1 MEKTILKNLKKKSVL
16 ESQSKFKENGTQNKK
31 VIYKGIL
38 LTSLVDVFSILVI
51 YLLVSSGAQQHDI
64 MLKKGIVPPSSVS
77 TDAIK
82 NGLNIYVKNNRYYIN
97 DRLIKKNRLKRAI
110 KYSLKK
116 FKKRN
121 IVLISDKKTN
131 FKYLNPI
138 LIFSE
143 ELKIK
148 NISFALISTGKGW

>member
-1 MEKTILKNLKKKSVL
+1 MEKTILKTMKKRSIL
-16 ESQSKFKENGTQNKK
+16 ESQSKFNENANPEKK

-51 YLLVSSGAQQHDI
+51 YLLVNSGAQQHNI
-64 MLKKGIVPPSSVS
+64 MLKKGITPPSSVS

-82 NGLNIYVKNNRYYIN
+82 NGLNIYVKNNKYYIN
-97 DRLIKKNRLKRAI
+97 DKLVRKNRLKRAI

-116 FKKRN
+116 SKQQN
-121 IVLISDKKTN
+121 LVLISDKKTD

-143 ELKIK
+143 ELNIK
-148 NISFALISTGKGW
+148 NISFGLISKGKG